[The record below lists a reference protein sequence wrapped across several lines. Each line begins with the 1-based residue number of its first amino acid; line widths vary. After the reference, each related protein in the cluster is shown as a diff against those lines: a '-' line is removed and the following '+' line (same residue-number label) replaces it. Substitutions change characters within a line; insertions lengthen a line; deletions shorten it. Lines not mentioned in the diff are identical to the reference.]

1 VEPLAL
7 PIRARLS
14 RYTGARTAR
23 LTDAYRASRAAGF
36 FAVLPVELAIT
47 GDLAGLAPGLDL
59 TAYRIVQEA
68 LTNTLKHAGPAQAVV
83 TVNRTPGTLEIQVTD
98 DGCGGNTADGG
109 GRGLPGMRQ
118 RARLYGGQLAA
129 GPRPGGGF
137 QVRASLPIASPV
149 QEGDR

>member
-1 VEPLAL
+1 MLRPTPGLGRLQELSGQLA
-7 PIRARLS
+7 
-14 RYTGARTAR
+14 
-23 LTDAYRASRAAGF
+23 ASG
-36 FAVLPVELAIT
+36 LPVELAIT
-47 GDLAGLAPGLDL
+47 GDLAGLPPGLDL

-83 TVNRTPGTLEIQVTD
+83 IVNRTPGTLEIQVTD